1 MPATL
6 YGDEMKAIFRI
17 DKKGN
22 FDSFVYTGPG
32 KVPPFIPPENRD
44 EPRDFVPPKPGHKKK
59 RKEEPS

>member
-1 MPATL
+1 
-6 YGDEMKAIFRI
+6 MKAIFRI